1 MRRNISRVK
10 VLSELYQYD
19 LLNQQLN
26 VDNFDELLKEVDDT
40 DIEYDYIFAASLY
53 RGVIDNI
60 ARIDRLIALCL
71 EKYPLDR
78 LSYVDRSLLR
88 IGTYEM
94 LYTKTPHNII
104 INEIVNLSKEYSQT
118 EEHKTS
124 KFNNAVLDAISKTIK
139 MKENK

>member
-40 DIEYDYIFAASLY
+40 DIEYDYIFASSLY
-53 RGVIDNI
+53 CGVIDNI

-94 LYTKTPHNII
+94 LYTKTPHNM
-104 INEIVNLSKEYSQT
+104 NYRW
-118 EEHKTS
+118 KTHI
-124 KFNNAVLDAISKTIK
+124 L
-139 MKENK
+139 